1 MTTQRTPG
9 PWKAGQTSSGAFIEI
24 TYTTEQGIVE
34 PIATCHE
41 ISLPRSSD
49 QRTQAKANARLIAA
63 APDLLEAL
71 EVILNTPDLLDVIQ
85 DSLTGEIAGTSET
98 QAITYMREIA
108 RLAIAKAKNDASA

>member
-1 MTTQRTPG
+1 MTKDSFVSVKRVPLSSATLKKIECG
-9 PWKAGQTSSGAFIEI
+9 CKTSADIDHIDVGYVDMWLDFCPLH
-24 TYTTEQGIVE
+24 Q
-34 PIATCHE
+34 
-41 ISLPRSSD
+41 
-49 QRTQAKANARLIAA
+49 A

-108 RLAIAKAKNDASA
+108 RLAIAKAKKDASA